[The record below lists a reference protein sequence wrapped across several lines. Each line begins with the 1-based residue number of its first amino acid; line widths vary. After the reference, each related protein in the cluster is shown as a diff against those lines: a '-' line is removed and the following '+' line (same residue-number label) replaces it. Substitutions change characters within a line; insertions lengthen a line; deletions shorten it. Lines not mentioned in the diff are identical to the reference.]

1 MADKQAVTELLNR
14 AGVAYDT
21 GDSGFLIDMF
31 APDGAAFEMTISGG
45 EPIVFEGSE
54 AIAGLFSGA
63 MEEQTDQRRH
73 VVTNLYFEN
82 ETETS
87 VTAVSYL
94 VLISVENGKLTVLST
109 GIYTDDCVLVD
120 GHWKILKRSLALDLP
135 Y

>member
-21 GDSGFLIDMF
+21 GDSDFLIDMF
-31 APDGAAFEMTISGG
+31 APDGPVFEMTISGD

-54 AIAGLFSGA
+54 AIAGLFTGA
-63 MEEQTDQRRH
+63 MEEQADQRRH

-82 ETETS
+82 ETQTS
-87 VTAVSYL
+87 VTAISYL

-120 GHWKILKRSLALDLP
+120 GRWKVLKRSLALDLP

>member
-21 GDSGFLIDMF
+21 GDSDFLIGMF
-31 APDGAAFEMTISGG
+31 APDDPVFEMTVSGG
-45 EPIVFEGSE
+45 DPIGFEGSQ
-54 AIAGLFSGA
+54 AVAGLFSGA

-82 ETETS
+82 ETENS
-87 VTAVSYL
+87 ITAISYL
-94 VLISVENGKLTVLST
+94 VLISVESGQLKVLST
-109 GIYTDDCVLVD
+109 GIYTDDCVRVD
-120 GHWKILKRSLALDLP
+120 GAWKIQKRCLALDLP

>member
-21 GDSGFLIDMF
+21 GDSDFLIDMF
-31 APDGAAFEMTISGG
+31 APDGPAFEMTISGG

-54 AIAGLFSGA
+54 AIAGLFTGA

-94 VLISVENGKLTVLST
+94 VLISVENGNLTVLST
-109 GIYTDDCVLVD
+109 GVYTDDCVLVD
-120 GHWKILKRSLALDLP
+120 GRWKVQKRFLALDLP

>member
-1 MADKQAVTELLNR
+1 MADKQAVTELLNQ

-21 GDSGFLIDMF
+21 GDSDFLIDMF
-31 APDGAAFEMTISGG
+31 APDGPVFEMTISGG

-54 AIAGLFSGA
+54 AIAGLFTGA
-63 MEEQTDQRRH
+63 MEEQADQRRH

-87 VTAVSYL
+87 VTAISYL

-120 GHWKILKRSLALDLP
+120 GRWKVLKRSLALDLP

>member
-21 GDSGFLIDMF
+21 GDSDFLIEMF
-31 APDGAAFEMTISGG
+31 APDGAAFEMTIAGG
-45 EPIVFEGSE
+45 EPIVFKGSE
-54 AIAGLFSGA
+54 AISKLFTGA
-63 MEEQTDQRRH
+63 MREQTDQRRH

-82 ETETS
+82 ETETA
-87 VTAVSYL
+87 VTAISYL
-94 VLISVENGKLTVLST
+94 VLISVENGKLSVLTT

-120 GHWKILKRSLALDLP
+120 GCWKVRKRSLALDLP

>member
-21 GDSGFLIDMF
+21 GDSDFLIDMF
-31 APDGAAFEMTISGG
+31 APDGPAFEMTISGG

-54 AIAGLFSGA
+54 AIAGLFTGA

-73 VVTNLYFEN
+73 VVTNLHFEN

-109 GIYTDDCVLVD
+109 GVYTDDCVLVN
-120 GHWKILKRSLALDLP
+120 GRWKVQKRFLALDLP